1 MSTPDY
7 LEPWEHVTCSGTLLK
22 VKLKHL
28 RVLTCSHSHRL
39 SFLLSK
45 AGLGAKPAGY
55 WVSSSQYSH
64 QDLPTDLVP
73 SLVCTEALKLPVE
86 R

>member
-7 LEPWEHVTCSGTLLK
+7 REPREHVTCSGTLLQ
-22 VKLKHL
+22 VKSKYLYI
-28 RVLTCSHSHRL
+28 LTRSHFHWL
-39 SFLLSK
+39 SFFFSK
-45 AGLGAKPAGY
+45 SSLGVKPAGH

-64 QDLPTDLVP
+64 QDLPSDLVP

>member
-1 MSTPDY
+1 MSTPDH
-7 LEPWEHVTCSGTLLK
+7 LEPREHVTCFGTSLQ
-22 VKLKHL
+22 VKSKYLCI
-28 RVLTCSHSHRL
+28 LTCSQFHWL

-45 AGLGAKPAGY
+45 AGLGAKPAGH

-64 QDLPTDLVP
+64 QDLPSDLIP

>member
-1 MSTPDY
+1 MSTPNY
-7 LEPWEHVTCSGTLLK
+7 LEPREHITCSRTLLQ
-22 VKLKHL
+22 LKSKYL
-28 RVLTCSHSHRL
+28 CILTCSHFHWL

-45 AGLGAKPAGY
+45 AGLGAEPAGY

-64 QDLPTDLVP
+64 QDLSSDLVP
-73 SLVCTEALKLPVE
+73 SLVCTEALKLAME